1 MVIVL
6 GEVQGKAQCSQ
17 NRAKQVIIQFC
28 RNGPDESRSP
38 RGCISNENLVI
49 VIIVMIMI
57 MIILMIIMTIKMMIH
72 VKRIYSDN
80 NDIPDN
86 ILFFQSY

>member
-1 MVIVL
+1 MVLTSLALLDDV
-6 GEVQGKAQCSQ
+6 SQ
-17 NRAKQVIIQFC
+17 I
-28 RNGPDESRSP
+28 
-38 RGCISNENLVI
+38 VI

-57 MIILMIIMTIKMMIH
+57 IIILMIIMTIKMMIH
-72 VKRIYSDN
+72 VKRLYSDN

>member
-1 MVIVL
+1 MSKSVAIVL

-17 NRAKQVIIQFC
+17 NRAKQVIIQLC

-38 RGCISNENLVI
+38 RWRISNENLVI
-49 VIIVMIMI
+49 VIIMII
-57 MIILMIIMTIKMMIH
+57 IILMIIMTIKMMIH
-72 VKRIYSDN
+72 VKMIYSDN

-86 ILFFQSY
+86 ILFF